1 MTLNLAGFIGLLTS
15 NYQNTTV
22 LDYQQCTNMG
32 QSALLH
38 VNADLVLV
46 LARPFQSQTIL
57 FQWMDLETMQLF
69 FVQSV
74 LN

>member
-1 MTLNLAGFIGLLTS
+1 MPDFIGLLAS

-38 VNADLVLV
+38 VNADLILV

-57 FQWMDLETMQLF
+57 FQCNNAAVFLF
-69 FVQSV
+69 SQC
-74 LN
+74 